1 MDTHLP
7 ILYLLILLVL
17 LSGAAWFIFRQIF
30 KTRKI
35 ENTMSRLQKKLRDE
49 KGTSQEYYEL
59 GSIYLDKKLFS
70 QAVVIL
76 QKALKAKDLQGEE
89 NIALVYNAL
98 GYSYASQEQYDLA
111 IRQYKE
117 ALKNQPKYV
126 TALNNLAF
134 AYERKKLISQ
144 ALECYEEVLLYEPN
158 NLTAKKRSQSL
169 RRQVVPST

>member
-1 MDTHLP
+1 MDTPLP

-30 KTRKI
+30 KTRKV

-158 NLTAKKRSQSL
+158 NPTAKKRSQSL
-169 RRQVVPST
+169 RRQVVPSA